1 MKKKAADVVNIVKE
15 CYIHSH
21 TKSCRKYHTECRF
34 RFAKFPMWKT
44 ILTRPMKTSEDSD
57 KDLTQKYKEILK
69 KVKDLIDDKDVIKA
83 ILEEYPKDLDISK
96 ELYELNR
103 KKRIIKLLNIAGFQS
118 DEELQQYEE
127 ALKFRPIIDQLNQ
140 DWNI

>member
-1 MKKKAADVVNIVKE
+1 
-15 CYIHSH
+15 
-21 TKSCRKYHTECRF
+21 
-34 RFAKFPMWKT
+34 MWKT

-103 KKRIIKLLNIAGFQS
+103 KKRIIKLLNIAGF
-118 DEELQQYEE
+118 
-127 ALKFRPIIDQLNQ
+127 
-140 DWNI
+140 